1 MVVCTP
7 REEILAPVTL
17 TPAGSGMAADD
28 QAEIVRT
35 VAEAMGWPTRPLSDL
50 DGWTASGVVD
60 GVEVQVLAAPRRGI
74 DPEIRVSEVTTA
86 EHAALLGDLVDWSA
100 TIPDQSKVLEVAEDL
115 QHPGAGFR
123 ARLVLPD
130 GADPAWVADAV
141 MVATAERWGG
151 YRGEGILPT
160 GHALTISTGI

>member
-1 MVVCTP
+1 
-7 REEILAPVTL
+7 
-17 TPAGSGMAADD
+17 
-28 QAEIVRT
+28 
-35 VAEAMGWPTRPLSDL
+35 
-50 DGWTASGVVD
+50 VVD